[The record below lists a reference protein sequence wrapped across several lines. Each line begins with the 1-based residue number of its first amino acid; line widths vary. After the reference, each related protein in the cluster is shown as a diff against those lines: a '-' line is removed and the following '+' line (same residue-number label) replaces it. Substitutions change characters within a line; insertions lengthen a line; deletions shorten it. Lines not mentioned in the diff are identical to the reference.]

1 MRDCLARL
9 QPDVAVLPAGGAR
22 FDVGAE
28 ILMDAADKAG
38 AAQLTH
44 GALVV
49 NHLEALDHCPTTRAS
64 VRALAQQGGW
74 AHRLWVPED
83 GEGREY
89 LRNAEVAFAI

>member
-1 MRDCLARL
+1 M
-9 QPDVAVLPAGGAR
+9 AVLPAGGAR

-28 ILMDAADKAG
+28 ILMDAADMAE

-64 VRALAQQGGW
+64 VRELAEQSGW
-74 AHRLWVPED
+74 AHRLWLPED
-83 GEGREY
+83 GEGRAY
-89 LRNAEVAFAI
+89 LRRALDENATQTIATSA